1 MFLEKL
7 TDNWIMQ
14 KFFKKITILSDGSLS
29 FSYELTTNL
38 NEFITYSF
46 EDEKNFFLNKKK
58 ITRRFN
64 SKQSLFYKKKY
75 LNLKK

>member
-1 MFLEKL
+1 
-7 TDNWIMQ
+7 MQ
-14 KFFKKITILSDGSLS
+14 KFFKKITILSDGSLN